1 MAKAAAKKTTTKKA
15 TKTTAKAKTAA
26 KKTTAKKAPAK
37 TTAAKKAAPKKAAP
51 NKTAAKAKAAETAV
65 EETQAA
71 ATETTAEITP
81 TEAPKKPG
89 TRLDMDNIEV
99 KRMLAVARKSGLL
112 KTEDLN
118 KHLDLNGI
126 TPDEIEVVLAQL
138 SDMGISVYEEKD
150 EPTLGPKTLARTET
164 TAVKGGN
171 SKEELDRT
179 DDPVRMYLREMGV
192 VELLSREGEIAI
204 AKRIEAGKDTM
215 IKGLCES
222 ALTFEA
228 IMIWREELAEEH
240 ILLRDIIDLD
250 VTYNRAIGNIQ
261 EDRSALAVR
270 REKIEK
276 GELEAEEGDLAPL
289 AEERKVKMPE
299 RNYEEG
305 QKPIDDDE
313 DEEEDKTNVSMAS
326 MEAALRDDVMEKLDR
341 IAADFGRFQ
350 KLQQMLIRSRLS
362 GRKMRQPQ
370 YEEYEQIQETII
382 EEIKSLQL
390 NNARIEAL
398 IDQLYAINKR
408 FISLEGRLMRL
419 ADGNGV
425 PREDFLASYLGSEL
439 NPNWLDEQ
447 AGKSDAWDRF
457 IKRESKSINKIRDEI
472 GELAQET
479 GVPVDEFRRIVQT
492 VQKGERE
499 ARQAKKEMVE
509 ANLRLVISIAKKY
522 TNRGLQ
528 FLDLI
533 QEGNIGLMKAVD
545 KFEYRRGYKFST
557 YATWWIRQ
565 AITRSIADQA
575 RTIRIPVHMIETI
588 NKIVRTSRQIL
599 HEIGREPTPEELAAK
614 LSMPLEKVRK
624 VMKIAKEPISL
635 ETPIGDEEDSQLGD
649 FIEDSNAIL
658 PIQAA
663 IQSNLRETT
672 TRVLASLTPREER
685 VLRMRFGIGMNTDH
699 TLEEVGQQFSVTRE
713 RIRQIEA
720 KALRKLKHPSR
731 SRKLRSF
738 LDQ

>member
-1 MAKAAAKKTTTKKA
+1 MAAAKK
-15 TKTTAKAKTAA
+15 KTTADHDD
-26 KKTTAKKAPAK
+26 
-37 TTAAKKAAPKKAAP
+37 
-51 NKTAAKAKAAETAV
+51 V
-65 EETQAA
+65 
-71 ATETTAEITP
+71 ETTPAGDANLMTDANPMADDSAIMVNP
-81 TEAPKKPG
+81 VIVPG
-89 TRLDMDNIEV
+89 KRLDMERIEV

-112 KTEDLN
+112 TTKELN
-118 KHLDLNGI
+118 KYIDIDGI
-126 TPDEIEVVLAQL
+126 TTEEIEVVLAQL
-138 SDMGISVYEEKD
+138 SELGISVIEEKD
-150 EPTLGPKTLARTET
+150 EPTLGPKTLARTTT

-204 AKRIEAGKDTM
+204 AKRIEAGRDTM

-228 IMIWREELAEEH
+228 IMIWREELAEGH

-250 VTYNRAIGNIQ
+250 TTYNRAIGNIQ

-276 GELEAEEGDLAPL
+276 GELEAEEGDLEPL
-289 AEERKVKMPE
+289 AEERKTKLPE
-299 RNYEEG
+299 RDYEEG
-305 QKPIDDDE
+305 QKPLDDDE
-313 DEEEDKTNVSMAS
+313 DDEEDKTNLSMAS
-326 MEAALRDDVMEKLDR
+326 MEAVLREDIMEKLDR
-341 IAADFGRFQ
+341 ISEKFGRFQ
-350 KLQQMLIRSRLS
+350 KLQQILINARMT
-362 GRKMRQPQ
+362 GKKMRKPQ
-370 YEEYEQIQETII
+370 AEEYDAVQAEII

-390 NNARIEAL
+390 NNARIDAL

-425 PREDFLASYLGSEL
+425 PRQEFLTAYLGSEL
-439 NPNWLDEQ
+439 NPNWVEEMKDR
-447 AGKSDAWDRF
+447 GDAWDRF
-457 IKRESKSINKIRDEI
+457 FKREAISIIKLRDEI
-472 GELAQET
+472 GGLAQET
-479 GVPVDEFRRIVQT
+479 GVPVDEFRRIVQM

-599 HEIGREPTPEELAAK
+599 HEIGREPTPEELASK

-649 FIEDSNAIL
+649 FIEDNNAIL
-658 PIQAA
+658 PIEAA

>member
-1 MAKAAAKKTTTKKA
+1 MAEAELKTELTTTTKS
-15 TKTTAKAKTAA
+15 
-26 KKTTAKKAPAK
+26 
-37 TTAAKKAAPKKAAP
+37 
-51 NKTAAKAKAAETAV
+51 
-65 EETQAA
+65 
-71 ATETTAEITP
+71 
-81 TEAPKKPG
+81 
-89 TRLDMDNIEV
+89 RLDFDNIEV
-99 KRMLAVARKSGLL
+99 KRMITRAKKSGLL
-112 KTEDLN
+112 TTEELN
-118 KHLDLNGI
+118 SHLDIDGI
-126 TPDEIEVVLAQL
+126 SAEEIEVILATL
-138 SDMGISVYEEKD
+138 SEMGISVHEDKD
-150 EPTLGPKTLARTET
+150 EETLGPKTLARNQT

-204 AKRIEAGKDTM
+204 AKRIEAGRNTM

-228 IMIWREELAEEH
+228 MMIWREELAEGA

-250 VTYNRAIGNIQ
+250 GTYNRSIGNVQ
-261 EDRSALAVR
+261 EDRSHLAVR

-276 GELEAEEGDLAPL
+276 GELEAQEGDLPSL
-289 AEERKVKMPE
+289 VEERKLKLPE
-299 RNYEEG
+299 RTYAPGE
-305 QKPIDDDE
+305 KPIEDDTD
-313 DEEEDKTNVSMAS
+313 DEEDKTNLSMAM
-326 MEAALRDDVMEKLDR
+326 MEAALREQIMEKLDR
-341 IAADFGRFQ
+341 ISEDFNRFQ
-350 KLQQMLIRSRLS
+350 KLQQMIIAARLK
-362 GRKMRQPQ
+362 GKKLHTPQ
-370 YEEYEQIQETII
+370 RDEYEEISDRIV
-382 EEIKSLQL
+382 EEIKGLQL

-398 IDQLYAINKR
+398 VEQLFHINKR
-408 FISLEGRLMRL
+408 FISLEGKLMRL

-425 PREDFLASYLGSEL
+425 PRQEFLAAYLGSEL
-439 NPNWLDEQ
+439 NPSWLEDMRGTS
-447 AGKSDAWDRF
+447 AAWDRF
-457 IKRESKSINKIRDEI
+457 IDREGLTIEKIRTEI
-472 GELAQET
+472 AEMAKET

-492 VQKGERE
+492 VQKGQRE

-614 LSMPLEKVRK
+614 LSMPLDKVRK

-658 PIQAA
+658 PIDSA

>member
-1 MAKAAAKKTTTKKA
+1 MAKAATKTKSAKKTATKKPTKA
-15 TKTTAKAKTAA
+15 TKKTTKTAASKTAVDKTPEELSADADALIAASEAEASAPKVLTHRLNLDDIDVKRMITAA
-26 KKTTAKKAPAK
+26 KKSGLITTKELYKHIK
-37 TTAAKKAAPKKAAP
+37 I
-51 NKTAAKAKAAETAV
+51 EGI
-65 EETQAA
+65 
-71 ATETTAEITP
+71 TAEDIEIT
-81 TEAPKKPG
+81 
-89 TRLDMDNIEV
+89 
-99 KRMLAVARKSGLL
+99 
-112 KTEDLN
+112 
-118 KHLDLNGI
+118 
-126 TPDEIEVVLAQL
+126 LAQL
-138 SDMGISVYEEKD
+138 SEMNISVIDEKD
-150 EPTLGPKTLARTET
+150 EPTYGSKTLARPQAT
-164 TAVKGGN
+164 TVKGGN
-171 SKEELDRT
+171 SKDELDRT

-204 AKRIEAGKDTM
+204 AKRIEAGRDTM

-228 IMIWREELAEEH
+228 IMVWREELEEGR

-250 VTYNRAIGNIQ
+250 TTYNRAIGNIQ
-261 EDRSALAVR
+261 EDRSQAAVR

-276 GELEAEEGDLAPL
+276 GELEATEEDLAQKFDNGKTKI
-289 AEERKVKMPE
+289 EIN
-299 RNYEEG
+299 RNYKEG
-305 QKPIDDDE
+305 EKPIDDDE
-313 DEEEDKTNVSMAS
+313 DEEEDKTNLSMAN
-326 MEAALRDDVMEKLDR
+326 MEAALREDIMAKLDR
-341 IAADFGRFQ
+341 ISQDFGRFQ
-350 KLQQMLIRSRLS
+350 KLQQMLVRARLS
-362 GRKMRQPQ
+362 GKKMRRPQ
-370 YEEYEQIQETII
+370 HEEFEQIQTEII
-382 EEIKSLQL
+382 EEIKSLRL
-390 NNARIEAL
+390 NNARIDAL
-398 IDQLYAINKR
+398 IEQLYAINKR

-425 PREDFLASYLGSEL
+425 PRQEFLKSYLGSEL
-439 NPNWLDEQ
+439 NPKWIEEVE
-447 AGKSDAWDRF
+447 GTSDAWTRF
-457 IKRESKSINKIRDEI
+457 AKREKTSIEKIRDEI

-479 GVPVDEFRRIVQT
+479 GLPVDEFRRIVQT

-599 HEIGREPTPEELAAK
+599 HEIGREPTPEELASK

-649 FIEDSNAIL
+649 FIEDNNAIL
-658 PIQAA
+658 PIDAA

>member
-1 MAKAAAKKTTTKKA
+1 MAKAATKTKSAKKTATKKPTKA
-15 TKTTAKAKTAA
+15 TKKTTKTAA
-26 KKTTAKKAPAK
+26 SKTAVDK
-37 TTAAKKAAPKKAAP
+37 TPEELSADADALIAASEAEASAPKVL
-51 NKTAAKAKAAETAV
+51 TH
-65 EETQAA
+65 
-71 ATETTAEITP
+71 
-81 TEAPKKPG
+81 
-89 TRLDMDNIEV
+89 RLNLDDIDV
-99 KRMLAVARKSGLL
+99 KRMITSAKKSGLITTKEL
-112 KTEDLN
+112 Y
-118 KHLDLNGI
+118 KHIKIEGI
-126 TPDEIEVVLAQL
+126 TAEDIEITLAQL
-138 SDMGISVYEEKD
+138 SEMNISVIDEKD
-150 EPTLGPKTLARTET
+150 EPTYGSKTLARPQAT
-164 TAVKGGN
+164 TVKGGN
-171 SKEELDRT
+171 SKDELDRT

-204 AKRIEAGKDTM
+204 AKRIEAGRDTM

-228 IMIWREELAEEH
+228 IMVWREELEEGR

-250 VTYNRAIGNIQ
+250 TTYNRAIGNIQ
-261 EDRSALAVR
+261 EDRSQAAVR

-276 GELEAEEGDLAPL
+276 GELEATEEDLAQKFDNGKTKI
-289 AEERKVKMPE
+289 EIN
-299 RNYEEG
+299 RNYKEG
-305 QKPIDDDE
+305 EKPIDDDE
-313 DEEEDKTNVSMAS
+313 DEEEDKTNLSMAN
-326 MEAALRDDVMEKLDR
+326 MEAVLREDIMAKLDR
-341 IAADFGRFQ
+341 ISQDFGRFQ
-350 KLQQMLIRSRLS
+350 KLQQMLVRARLS
-362 GRKMRQPQ
+362 GKKMRRPQ
-370 YEEYEQIQETII
+370 HEEFEQIQTEII
-382 EEIKSLQL
+382 EEIKLLRL
-390 NNARIEAL
+390 NNARIDAL
-398 IDQLYAINKR
+398 IEQLYAINKR

-425 PREDFLASYLGSEL
+425 PRQEFLKSYLGSEL
-439 NPNWLDEQ
+439 NPKWIEEVE
-447 AGKSDAWDRF
+447 GTSDAWTRF
-457 IKRESKSINKIRDEI
+457 AKREKTSIEKIRDEI

-479 GVPVDEFRRIVQT
+479 GLPVDEFRRIVQT

-599 HEIGREPTPEELAAK
+599 HEIGREPTPEELASK

-649 FIEDSNAIL
+649 FIEDNNAIL
-658 PIQAA
+658 PIDAA

>member
-1 MAKAAAKKTTTKKA
+1 MAEADSKTELSVPTKS
-15 TKTTAKAKTAA
+15 
-26 KKTTAKKAPAK
+26 
-37 TTAAKKAAPKKAAP
+37 
-51 NKTAAKAKAAETAV
+51 
-65 EETQAA
+65 
-71 ATETTAEITP
+71 
-81 TEAPKKPG
+81 
-89 TRLDMDNIEV
+89 RLDFNNIDV
-99 KRMLAVARKSGLL
+99 KRMITKAKKSGLL
-112 KTEDLN
+112 TTEELN
-118 KHLDLNGI
+118 SHLDISGI
-126 TPDEIEVVLAQL
+126 SAEEIEVVLATL
-138 SDMGISVYEEKD
+138 SEMGISVHEEK
-150 EPTLGPKTLARTET
+150 EEETLGPKTLARNQT

-204 AKRIEAGKDTM
+204 AKRIEAGRNTM

-228 IMIWREELAEEH
+228 MMIWREELAEGA

-250 VTYNRAIGNIQ
+250 GTYNRSIGNVQ
-261 EDRSALAVR
+261 EDRSHLAVR

-276 GELEAEEGDLAPL
+276 GELEAQEGDLPSL
-289 AEERKVKMPE
+289 AEERKLKLPE
-299 RNYEEG
+299 RNYAPGE
-305 QKPIDDDE
+305 KPVEDDE
-313 DEEEDKTNVSMAS
+313 DEEEDKTNLSMAM
-326 MEAALRDDVMEKLDR
+326 MEAALREQIMEKLDR
-341 IAADFGRFQ
+341 ISEDFTRFQ
-350 KLQQMLIRSRLS
+350 SLQQMIIAARLK
-362 GRKMRQPQ
+362 GKKLRVPQ
-370 YEEYEQIQETII
+370 REEYEEISDRIV
-382 EEIKSLQL
+382 EEIKGLQL

-398 IDQLYAINKR
+398 VEQLFHINKR
-408 FISLEGRLMRL
+408 FISLEGKLMRL

-425 PREDFLASYLGSEL
+425 PRQEFLAAYLGSEL
-439 NPNWLDEQ
+439 NPNWLEDMRGTT
-447 AGKSDAWDRF
+447 AAWDRF
-457 IKRESKSINKIRDEI
+457 IDREGLTIEKIRTEI
-472 GELAQET
+472 AEMAKET

-492 VQKGERE
+492 VQKGQRE

-614 LSMPLEKVRK
+614 LSMPLDKVRK

-658 PIQAA
+658 PIDSA

>member
-1 MAKAAAKKTTTKKA
+1 MAVAKK
-15 TKTTAKAKTAA
+15 
-26 KKTTAKKAPAK
+26 
-37 TTAAKKAAPKKAAP
+37 
-51 NKTAAKAKAAETAV
+51 KTAAKATAAKNTDAEDTAKNELIV
-65 EETQAA
+65 D
-71 ATETTAEITP
+71 TP
-81 TEAPKKPG
+81 LVPG
-89 TRLDMDNIEV
+89 KRLDMDRIEV
-99 KRMLAVARKSGLL
+99 KRMLAVSRKSGLL
-112 KTEDLN
+112 TTKELN
-118 KHLDLNGI
+118 KYIDIDGI
-126 TPDEIEVVLAQL
+126 TTDEIEVILAQL
-138 SDMGISVYEEKD
+138 SEMGISVIEEKD
-150 EPTLGPKTLARTET
+150 EPTLGPKTLARTTT

-204 AKRIEAGKDTM
+204 AKRIEAGRDTM

-228 IMIWREELAEEH
+228 IMIWREELAEGH

-250 VTYNRAIGNIQ
+250 TTYNRSIGNIQ

-276 GELEAEEGDLAPL
+276 GELEAEEGDLEPL
-289 AEERKVKMPE
+289 AEERKTKLPE

-313 DEEEDKTNVSMAS
+313 DEEEDKTNLSMAS
-326 MEAALRDDVMEKLDR
+326 MEAALREDIMEKLDR
-341 IAADFGRFQ
+341 ISAQFGRFQ
-350 KLQQMLIRSRLS
+350 KLQQMLIRARMT
-362 GRKMRQPQ
+362 GKKMRRPQ
-370 YEEYEQIQETII
+370 AEEYDAIQAEII

-390 NNARIEAL
+390 NNARIDAL

-425 PREDFLASYLGSEL
+425 PRQEFLTAYLGSEL
-439 NPNWLDEQ
+439 NPNWVDEMK
-447 AGKSDAWDRF
+447 GTSDAWDRF
-457 IKRESKSINKIRDEI
+457 FGREAVSIIKIRDEI
-472 GELAQET
+472 GGLAQET

-557 YATWWIRQ
+557 CMKLAVSRLLKNSLQSYPCRLKKC
-565 AITRSIADQA
+565 A
-575 RTIRIPVHMIETI
+575 R
-588 NKIVRTSRQIL
+588 L
-599 HEIGREPTPEELAAK
+599 
-614 LSMPLEKVRK
+614 
-624 VMKIAKEPISL
+624 
-635 ETPIGDEEDSQLGD
+635 
-649 FIEDSNAIL
+649 
-658 PIQAA
+658 
-663 IQSNLRETT
+663 
-672 TRVLASLTPREER
+672 
-685 VLRMRFGIGMNTDH
+685 
-699 TLEEVGQQFSVTRE
+699 
-713 RIRQIEA
+713 
-720 KALRKLKHPSR
+720 
-731 SRKLRSF
+731 
-738 LDQ
+738 